1 MSDIRHPY
9 QQVYEPPP
17 YPYDL
22 LDQLRAAAVAR
33 FGAAIDCSIGTPI
46 DPPPPAVVEALGSSN
61 AERGY
66 PPSIGSEPFRT
77 AAAHWLERC
86 AGAVVDPSTQVG
98 AVVGTKEFVAG
109 TPHYLRMRQPARDTI
124 LYPAI
129 SYPSYAQGAVF
140 SGCRAV
146 PVPLDEQWRMDL
158 GAIDPA
164 DAQRA
169 LCLWV
174 NTPGNPAGGLDDLAA
189 VAQWGRDHD
198 VLVISDECYIE
209 FTWDGPPQSILQH
222 GADGVLAVH
231 SLSKR
236 SNFAGARAGFYAGDP
251 ELVHYLRE
259 IRKHGGML
267 IPGPVQAAAVE
278 AFGDQAHVTLQRE
291 RYRERLQVGLA
302 LLRAAGAEVELPGGG
317 FYLWAKAPD
326 SDSWGLARELAQ
338 RAGVIVS
345 PGEFYGE
352 ASAYVR
358 LAVVQPTALLEQ
370 ALARFTGDEPQ
381 ES

>member
-1 MSDIRHPY
+1 MSEFLHPY
-9 QQVYEPPP
+9 RTVYEPPP

-22 LDQLRAAAVAR
+22 LDQLRTVAVER
-33 FGAAIDCSIGTPI
+33 FGSAIDCSIGTPI
-46 DPPPPAVVEALGSSN
+46 DPPPAAVVEALGASN

-66 PPSIGSEPFRT
+66 PPSIGSDAFRT
-77 AAAHWLERC
+77 SAARWLERIV
-86 AGAVVDPSTQVG
+86 GVSVDPASQIG

-109 TPHYLRMRQPARDTI
+109 TPHYLRMRHPERDTI
-124 LYPAI
+124 LFPEIA
-129 SYPSYAQGAVF
+129 YPSYAQGAVF

-146 PVPLDEQWRMDL
+146 PVPLDDQWRMDL
-158 GAIDPA
+158 SAIDPA
-164 DAQRA
+164 DAARA

-189 VAQWGRDHD
+189 VAQWGRDHG
-198 VLVISDECYIE
+198 VLVLSDECYIE

-222 GADGVLAVH
+222 GSDGVLAVH

-236 SNFAGARAGFYAGDP
+236 SNFAGARAGFYAGDA

-259 IRKHGGML
+259 VRKHGGML
-267 IPGPVQAAAVE
+267 IPGPVQAASVV
-278 AFGDQAHVTLQRE
+278 AFDDQSHVNEQRQ
-291 RYRERLQVGLA
+291 RYWERLQVGRD

-317 FYLWAKAPD
+317 FYLWARASD
-326 SDSWGLARELAQ
+326 GDSWGLARVLAE

-345 PGEFYGE
+345 PGEFYGD

-358 LAVVQPTALLEQ
+358 LAVVQPTEELER
-370 ALARFTGDEPQ
+370 ALARFTGEGPE